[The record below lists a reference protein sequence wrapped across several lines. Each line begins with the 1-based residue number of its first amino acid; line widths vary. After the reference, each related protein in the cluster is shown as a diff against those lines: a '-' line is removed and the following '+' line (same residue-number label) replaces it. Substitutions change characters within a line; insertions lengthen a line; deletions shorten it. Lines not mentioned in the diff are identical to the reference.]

1 MTPEQQ
7 QLDAAIAAL
16 ESQRNLL
23 GNSVV
28 DLALGGLL
36 ARRTA
41 LAAGTPA
48 EVAEQA
54 RKLVTV
60 LFLDVAGS
68 TQLSQHLDPEDT
80 GAVMD
85 ALLAACTGI
94 VEAHQGKVLQ
104 YAGDSL
110 LAVFGAELAQENDAE
125 RAVRAGL
132 ALLAEGARHGQ
143 HVLARHGH
151 SGFNVR
157 VGLHTGGVL
166 LGGGVDAENS
176 IRGITVNIAARME
189 QTAPAGAL
197 RISHDTFAHV
207 RGLFDVEVQA
217 PMDVKGVDV
226 PIATYLVL
234 RARPRAFRAAARG
247 IEGVTIL
254 MIGRDAEL
262 ERLQL
267 AFAQAQRESRLVCVT
282 VAAEAGMGKSRLLH
296 EFQAWAEQ
304 QPGGFE
310 LFQGRAHPQT
320 RHQPYGLLRE
330 VLAWR
335 FHMADGD
342 SMQAAKLNF
351 EAGMA
356 VLVNSDEALDPAPD
370 LAPAAPTHLL
380 GHLIGLDYAASPHVI
395 AIRGDGRQLRA
406 RAFHAAAQ
414 VVREVARRSG
424 QPLLMLLDD
433 LHWSDDGSLDFLTHL
448 LDANRDLPMLMV
460 GLTRPELYERRPDWP
475 GHADAQR
482 IDLQPLAQSMS
493 HRLAGELLRRL
504 PEVPDALR
512 ELVTGAA
519 EGNPFYM
526 EELIKMLVDEGAIT
540 VQHDG
545 WALNPDKLRVAHL
558 PQTLTGVLQARL
570 DAADPAE
577 KLALQQA
584 AVIGFVFWDL
594 ALAAIDTQAA
604 ATLAG
609 VTQRAL
615 VVPHAEAGFSGTRE
629 FAFSHQLLHQ
639 VTYDTVLKRL
649 RRSYHAMAGAWLARQ
664 SGARANDFLAM
675 TAEHFEKAGEPE
687 RACEYLARAA
697 EHAEA
702 RYAHHEA
709 IDQATRGLALLADEP
724 ATRPLRWRLLAS
736 REASLGLQGQRSE
749 QRADIT
755 ALEQLAN
762 DLADD
767 RLRFEAIWRRADMAL
782 RVADYRG
789 LEQAARHAIE
799 LGERVGDESLRLR
812 AQQRLGIALSE
823 TGSIEAGKALIEDT
837 LTAARAAALPR
848 IESLCLNV
856 LSIIAS
862 VQDDPMHALHIDQEK
877 LLLDRALGNPLT
889 YATTVAN
896 YGESWLQLG
905 DHAQALH
912 HLNEGLRLT
921 GAVGNRA
928 MQALILLNLSQLM
941 LRAGDALVAEA
952 HAREALAIGRA
963 VQSPEYEARAEWAI
977 GHAELA
983 QGRYATARSA
993 FERAQVV
1000 ASAAGLEASQL
1011 DAAAGLVRVALLEGD
1026 VPSAQQIAQPLLAH
1040 LASAGHFEGIDGPR
1054 LAHLVC
1060 CEVLARTGD
1069 ARAEDALEQLHTLL
1083 QARAVRI
1090 TEGALRD
1097 GFLGNIPEH
1106 RHIVAMWAAH
1116 HAAARAARHP
1126 R

>member
-1 MTPEQQ
+1 MTTEQQ
-7 QLDAAIAAL
+7 QLDAAITAL
-16 ESQRNLL
+16 EAQRNLL
-23 GNSVV
+23 GSAVV
-28 DLALGGLL
+28 DLALSGLL
-36 ARRTA
+36 ARRAA
-41 LAAGTPA
+41 LGVGAPA
-48 EVAEQA
+48 DVADQA
-54 RKLVTV
+54 LRLVTV

-94 VEAHQGKVLQ
+94 VAAHQGKVLQ

-110 LAVFGAELAQENDAE
+110 LAVFGAELAQEDDAE

-143 HVLARHGH
+143 RVLERHGH

-197 RISHDTFAHV
+197 RISQDTFAHV
-207 RGLFDVEVQA
+207 RGLFDVEAQA
-217 PMDVKGVDV
+217 PMDVKGVDA
-226 PIATYLVL
+226 PITTHLVL

-247 IEGVTIL
+247 IEGVVTP
-254 MIGRDAEL
+254 MVGRDVEL
-262 ERLQL
+262 ERLQQ
-267 AFAQAQRESRLVCVT
+267 AFAQAQHESRLVCLT
-282 VAAEAGMGKSRLLH
+282 IAAEAGMGKSLLLH

-320 RHQPYGLLRE
+320 RHQPYGLLRD

-335 FHMADGD
+335 FHIADGD
-342 SMQAAKLNF
+342 SMTAAKQHF

-356 VLVNSDEALDPAPD
+356 VLAASESTADSSPHAVPDVPGAPV
-370 LAPAAPTHLL
+370 HLL
-380 GHLIGLDYAASPHVI
+380 GHLIGLDYATSPHVTG
-395 AIRGDGRQLRA
+395 IRGDGRQLRA

-424 QPLLMLLDD
+424 RPLLMLLDD
-433 LHWSDDGSLDFLTHL
+433 LHWSDDGTLEFLSHL
-448 LDANRDLPMLMV
+448 LDANRDVPMLMV

-475 GHADAQR
+475 GHADALR

-545 WALNPDKLRVAHL
+545 WALNTEKLLVAHL

-604 ATLAG
+604 ATLAS

-615 VVPHAEAGFSGTRE
+615 VVPHADAGFSGTRE
-629 FAFSHQLLHQ
+629 YAFSHQLLHQ

-649 RRSYHAMAGAWLARQ
+649 RRSYHAKAGAWLASQ

-675 TAEHFEKAGEPE
+675 TADHFEKAGEPE

-709 IDQATRGLALLADEP
+709 IDRATRGLALLADEP

-736 REASLGLQGQRSE
+736 REASLGLQGKRSE

-755 ALEQLAN
+755 ALEQLA
-762 DLADD
+762 DELADD
-767 RLRFEAIWRRADMAL
+767 RLRFEATWRRADVAL

-789 LEQAARHAIE
+789 LEQAARQAIA
-799 LGERVGDESLRLR
+799 LGERVGDEALRLR

-837 LTAARAAALPR
+837 LTAARAAALPL

-862 VQDDPMHALHIDQEK
+862 LQDDPMHALHIDQEK

-912 HLNEGLRLT
+912 HLNEGLQLT

-928 MQALILLNLSQLM
+928 MQALVLLNLSQLM
-941 LRAGDALVAEA
+941 LRAGDSGAAEA

-983 QGRYATARSA
+983 QSRYATARSA
-993 FERAQVV
+993 FERAQAV

-1026 VPSAQQIAQPLLAH
+1026 LPSAQQIAQPLLAH
-1040 LASAGHFEGIDGPR
+1040 LERAGHFEGIDGPR

-1069 ARAEDALEQLHTLL
+1069 ARADGALTQLHTQL
-1083 QARAVRI
+1083 QARAARV
-1090 TEGALRD
+1090 TEGALRN

-1106 RHIVAMWAAH
+1106 RAIVALWAARMLPPM
-1116 HAAARAARHP
+1116 A
-1126 R
+1126 

>member
-1 MTPEQQ
+1 MTTEQQ

-23 GNSVV
+23 GSAVV

-36 ARRTA
+36 ARRAA

-48 EVAEQA
+48 EAADQA
-54 RKLVTV
+54 LKLVTV

-68 TQLSQHLDPEDT
+68 TQFSQHLDPEDT

-94 VEAHQGKVLQ
+94 VAAHQGKVLQ

-143 HVLARHGH
+143 TVQERYGH

-207 RGLFDVEVQA
+207 RGVFDVEPQP
-217 PMDVKGVDV
+217 PMEVKGVDT
-226 PIATYLVL
+226 PITTYLVL
-234 RARPRAFRAAARG
+234 QARPRAFRTAARG
-247 IEGVTIL
+247 IEGVTTL
-254 MIGRDAEL
+254 MIGREAEL

-267 AFAQAQRESRLVCVT
+267 AFAQAQHESRLVCMT

-296 EFQAWAEQ
+296 EFQVWAER

-320 RHQPYGLLRE
+320 RHQPYGLLRD

-335 FHMADGD
+335 FRIADGD
-342 SMQAAKLNF
+342 NMAAAKLHF
-351 EAGMA
+351 EAGMS
-356 VLVNSDEALDPAPD
+356 VLANFDGASDVAPD
-370 LAPAAPTHLL
+370 APAHLL
-380 GHLIGLDYAASPHVI
+380 GHLIGLDYAASPHVTRI
-395 AIRGDGRQLRA
+395 QGDGRQLRA

-414 VVREVARRSG
+414 AVREVALRSG
-424 QPLLMLLDD
+424 KPLLMLLDD
-433 LHWSDDGSLDFLTHL
+433 LHWADDGSLEFLAHL
-448 LDANRDLPMLMV
+448 LGANRDVPMLVV
-460 GLTRPELYERRPDWP
+460 GLTRPSLYERRPGWP
-475 GHADAQR
+475 GLADAQR

-493 HRLAGELLRRL
+493 HRLVGELLRML

-526 EELIKMLVDEGAIT
+526 EELIKMMVDEGAIT
-540 VQHDG
+540 VQGEG
-545 WALNPDKLRVAHL
+545 WTLNPDKLLVAHV

-570 DAADPAE
+570 DATEPAE

-604 ATLAG
+604 ATLDG

-615 VVPHAEAGFSGTRE
+615 VVRHADAGFSGTRE
-629 FAFSHQLLHQ
+629 FAFSHQVLHQ

-649 RRSYHAMAGAWLARQ
+649 RRSYHAKAGAWLASQ
-664 SGARANDFLAM
+664 TGARANDFLAM
-675 TAEHFEKAGEPE
+675 TAEHFEKAGEPA

-702 RYAHHEA
+702 RYSHQEA
-709 IDQATRGLALLADEP
+709 VDQATRGLALLADEP
-724 ATRPLRWRLLAS
+724 ATRLLRWRLLAS
-736 REASLGLQGQRSE
+736 REASFGLQGMRVE

-755 ALEQLAN
+755 ALEQLA
-762 DLADD
+762 DALADD
-767 RLRFEAIWRRADMAL
+767 RLRFEATWRRADLAL

-789 LEQAARHAIE
+789 LELAARHAML
-799 LGERVGDESLRLR
+799 LGERVGDEALRLR

-823 TGSIEAGKALIEDT
+823 TGSIKAGKALIEET
-837 LTAARAAALPR
+837 LIAARAAGLLH

-862 VQDDPMHALHIDQEK
+862 VQDDPMQALHIDQQK
-877 LLLDRALGNPLT
+877 LVLDQALGNPLT

-896 YGESWLQLG
+896 HGESWLQLG

-912 HLNEGLRLT
+912 FLREGLRLT

-928 MQALILLNLSQLM
+928 MQGVVLLNLSQLM
-941 LRAGDALVAEA
+941 LRAGDAFTAEL
-952 HAREALAIGRA
+952 HAREALAIGRV

-983 QGRYATARSA
+983 QGRHAAAFSA
-993 FERAQVV
+993 FERARAV
-1000 ASAAGLEASQL
+1000 AMAADQEPSQL
-1011 DAAAGLVRVALLEGD
+1011 DAAAGLTRVALQQGD
-1026 VPSAQQIAQPLLAH
+1026 LPCACQAAQPLLDH
-1040 LASAGHFEGIDGPR
+1040 LQRAGHFEGIDGPR

-1060 CEVLARTGD
+1060 CEVLLRTGD
-1069 ARAEDALEQLHTLL
+1069 SRGADALEALHAAL
-1083 QARAVRI
+1083 QQRA
-1090 TEGALRD
+1090 ALVPKGELRE

-1106 RHIVAMWAAH
+1106 RDIVAMWAANGVDRP
-1116 HAAARAARHP
+1116 A
-1126 R
+1126 

>member
-1 MTPEQQ
+1 MTPEQL

-23 GNSVV
+23 GSAVV

-36 ARRTA
+36 ARRAA
-41 LAAGTPA
+41 LISGTPA
-48 EVAEQA
+48 EAAEQA
-54 RKLVTV
+54 LKLVTV

-132 ALLAEGARHGQ
+132 ALLAEGALHGQ
-143 HVLARHGH
+143 RVLERHGH
-151 SGFNVR
+151 IGFNVR

-197 RISHDTFAHV
+197 RISHDTFTHV
-207 RGLFDVEVQA
+207 RGLFDVEAQA

-247 IEGVTIL
+247 IEGVTTP
-254 MIGRDAEL
+254 MVGRDAEL

-296 EFQAWAEQ
+296 EFQAWAEL

-320 RHQPYGLLRE
+320 RHQPYGLLRD

-335 FHMADGD
+335 FQIADGD
-342 SMQAAKLNF
+342 SMAAAKQRF
-351 EAGMA
+351 EAGMG
-356 VLVNSDEALDPAPD
+356 VLVQPDEALDAALDPALDPAPD
-370 LAPAAPTHLL
+370 PAPAAPTHLL
-380 GHLIGLDYAASPHVI
+380 GHLIGLDYADSAHVI
-395 AIRGDGRQLRA
+395 GIQGDGRQLRA

-414 VVREVARRSG
+414 VLREVVRRSG
-424 QPLLMLLDD
+424 KPLLMLLDD
-433 LHWSDDGSLDFLTHL
+433 LHWADDGTLEFLAHL
-448 LDANRDLPMLMV
+448 FDANRDVPMLVV
-460 GLTRPELYERRPDWP
+460 GLTRPELYERQPAWP
-475 GHADAQR
+475 GLADAQR
-482 IDLQPLAQSMS
+482 IGLQPLAQSMS
-493 HRLAGELLRRL
+493 HRLAGELLRML

-519 EGNPFYM
+519 EGNPFYI

-540 VQHDG
+540 VRSEG
-545 WALNPDKLRVAHL
+545 WTLNPDKLLVAHV

-570 DAADPAE
+570 DAAAPAE

-615 VVPHAEAGFSGTRE
+615 VVPHADAGFSGTRE
-629 FAFSHQLLHQ
+629 FAFSHQVLHQ
-639 VTYDTVLKRL
+639 VTYETVLKRL
-649 RRSYHAMAGAWLARQ
+649 RRSYHAKAGAWLASQ
-664 SGARANDFLAM
+664 SGARANDFLVM

-702 RYAHHEA
+702 RYAHQEA
-709 IDQATRGLALLADEP
+709 IDQATRGLGLLTDEP
-724 ATRPLRWRLLAS
+724 ATRTLRWRLLVS
-736 REASLGLQGQRSE
+736 REASLGLQGKRDE

-755 ALEQLAN
+755 ALEQLAD

-767 RLRFEAIWRRADMAL
+767 RLRFDAAWRRADVAL

-789 LEQAARHAIE
+789 LALAARHAMA
-799 LGERVGDESLRLR
+799 LGERAGDEALRLR

-823 TGSIEAGKALIEDT
+823 TGSISAGKALIEDT
-837 LTAARAAALPR
+837 LSAARAAGLPQV
-848 IESLCLNV
+848 ESLCLNV

-862 VQDDPMHALHIDQEK
+862 VQDDPMQALHIDQQK
-877 LLLDRALGNPLT
+877 LVLDRALGNPLT

-912 HLNEGLRLT
+912 YLREGLRLT
-921 GAVGNRA
+921 SAVGNRA
-928 MQALILLNLSQLM
+928 MQALVLLNLSQLL
-941 LRAGDALVAEA
+941 LRAGDAGAAEG
-952 HAREALAIGRA
+952 HAREALVIGRA

-983 QGRYATARSA
+983 HGRHATAVSA
-993 FERAQVV
+993 FERALAV
-1000 ASAAGLEASQL
+1000 ARAAGLDASQL
-1011 DAAAGLVRVALLEGD
+1011 DAAAGLACAALQQGD
-1026 VPSAQQIAQPLLAH
+1026 AGLAWEHAQPLLAH
-1040 LASAGHFEGIDGPR
+1040 LESAGHFEGIDGPR
-1054 LAHLVC
+1054 LAHLAC
-1060 CEVLARTGD
+1060 CEVLL
-1069 ARAEDALEQLHTLL
+1069 RAGHPSGPAAL
-1083 QARAVRI
+1083 QALHAALQQRAGLV
-1090 TEGALRD
+1090 TQGVLRD
-1097 GFLGNIPEH
+1097 GFLRNIPEH
-1106 RHIVAMWAAH
+1106 RTIIAMWAA
-1116 HAAARAARHP
+1116 R
-1126 R
+1126 